1 MLVVDYKLIGSR
13 LKSERE
19 AKQLTQETVAE
30 RADITT
36 VYLSKI
42 ENGKVH
48 PTLNTLSAICTVI
61 GCDLGTVLLNSASES
76 KDYQSEKVVQLF
88 HACSPEVKPIALELL
103 KGLSKL

>member
-1 MLVVDYKLIGSR
+1 MVDYKLIGSR
-13 LKSERE
+13 LKFERE

-30 RADITT
+30 QADITT

-48 PTLNTLSAICTVI
+48 PTLNTLSAICTVV
-61 GCDLGTVLLNSASES
+61 GCDLGAVLLNSTSES
-76 KDYQSEKVVQLF
+76 KDYQSEMVVQLF

>member
-1 MLVVDYKLIGSR
+1 MVDYKLIGSR

-19 AKQLTQETVAE
+19 AQQLTQETVAE
-30 RADITT
+30 RAGITT

-42 ENGKVH
+42 ENGKVQ
-48 PTLNTLSAICTVI
+48 PTLNTLSAICTVVD
-61 GCDLGTVLLNSASES
+61 CDLGAVLLNSASES

-88 HACSPEVKPIALELL
+88 QACSPEVKPIALELL

>member
-1 MLVVDYKLIGSR
+1 MIDYKLIGSR

-19 AKQLTQETVAE
+19 AKRLTQEIVAE
-30 RADITT
+30 RANITA

-48 PTLNTLSAICTVI
+48 PTLEALNAICTVI
-61 GCDLGTVLLNSASES
+61 NYDLGAMFSNSTSES

>member
-1 MLVVDYKLIGSR
+1 MIDYKLIGSR

-19 AKQLTQETVAE
+19 SKRLTQEAVAE
-30 RADITT
+30 QADITT

-48 PTLNTLSAICTVI
+48 PTLNTLSAICAVI
-61 GCDLGTVLLNSASES
+61 DCDLGSVLLNSASES

>member
-1 MLVVDYKLIGSR
+1 MIDYKLIGSR

-19 AKQLTQETVAE
+19 AKRLTQDAVAE
-30 RADITT
+30 QADITT

-48 PTLNTLSAICTVI
+48 PTLNALSAICTVI
-61 GCDLGTVLLNSASES
+61 DCDLGTVLLNSASES